1 MTSILTPIQCSHLI
15 DRPCPLVR
23 RPGRWGV
30 LCMRGEASAVKQ
42 RATDKPRL
50 ATIGGREGM
59 LDCGVSR
66 ARCTLTRLNPSSHM
80 QEHMCNGCETLC
92 VGVCVCV
99 RVPDRHRHS
108 ARNSL
113 ASAGSWPL
121 QSWHRSMAAIKA
133 SNNTWNHS
141 TEFVEP
147 NNVPFTE

>member
-30 LCMRGEASAVKQ
+30 LRMRGEASAVKQ

-92 VGVCVCV
+92 VGVCVFVCV
-99 RVPDRHRHS
+99 YLIGIGILRVIHWHLRDHDPS
-108 ARNSL
+108 KV
-113 ASAGSWPL
+113 GIGVWL
-121 QSWHRSMAAIKA
+121 QSKPVTTHETTAQSL
-133 SNNTWNHS
+133 
-141 TEFVEP
+141 
-147 NNVPFTE
+147 